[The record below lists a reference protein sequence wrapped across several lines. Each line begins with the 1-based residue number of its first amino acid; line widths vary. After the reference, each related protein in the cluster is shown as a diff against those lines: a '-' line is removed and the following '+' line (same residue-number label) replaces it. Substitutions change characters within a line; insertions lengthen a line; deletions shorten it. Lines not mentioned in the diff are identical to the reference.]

1 MAAASG
7 WEQSSKGLVAGKM
20 YKGSALAADEQPKS
34 AALLL
39 FLNLLD
45 GFFTLTFLQMKV
57 AEEANPLMKMAY
69 NHSPLAF
76 MILKLAVVHAGV
88 ALLWANRG
96 TKVARTAMNAGVLLY
111 AVIVAYHLS
120 FLLTLL
126 TG

>member
-1 MAAASG
+1 MAAAG
-7 WEQSSKGLVAGKM
+7 GLEQSGGLVGKM
-20 YKGSALAADEQPKS
+20 YKGGALAKPQEQLWSP
-34 AALLL
+34 ALLL
-39 FLNLLD
+39 LLNLLD
-45 GFFTLTFLQMKV
+45 GFFTLMFLQLKV

-76 MILKLAVVHAGV
+76 MLLKLAVVHAGV
-88 ALLWANRG
+88 ALLWANRE

-126 TG
+126 AG